1 MAKEQGRY
9 LGGHRPWEK
18 RVERGKLIDD
28 PKKVIVVR
36 KIRKWRSEG
45 ILLRAIIVRVAEHGF
60 TISTEWDS
68 TLD

>member
-1 MAKEQGRY
+1 LAKEQGRY

-36 KIRKWRSEG
+36 KIRK
-45 ILLRAIIVRVAEHGF
+45 
-60 TISTEWDS
+60 
-68 TLD
+68 